1 MAAGFLRWA
10 VRLKSLSDN
19 WRLRRSAARIPAS
32 RAMHSCLRGIDW
44 LWAGGLAGRCH
55 PAKAGAQDSHFR
67 NSAAASRA
75 LSNNGFHPDP

>member
-32 RAMHSCLRGIDW
+32 RACIPAS
-44 LWAGGLAGRCH
+44 AGMTSSGLA
-55 PAKAGAQDSHFR
+55 A
-67 NSAAASRA
+67 
-75 LSNNGFHPDP
+75 